1 MHKLNRE
8 KQLET
13 MLTIA
18 VGFFLVAWS
27 TKNKYIFLFALF
39 IGLVGMFSKTLTNYI
54 SNGWMKVGEA
64 MGAVSSRI
72 ILSVIYFLFLF
83 PIALIYRIGRKDT
96 LQLKK
101 SELATYFITRNHRYE
116 AKDIKNPW

>member
-1 MHKLNRE
+1 MNKLNRE

-27 TKNKYIFLFALF
+27 TKNKYVFFFALL
-39 IGLVGMFSKTLTNYI
+39 IGLIGMFSKTLTSYI

-72 ILSVIYFLFLF
+72 ILSIVYFLFLF

-101 SELATYFITRNHRYE
+101 AETDSYFVTRNTRYE
-116 AKDIKNPW
+116 TKDLKNPW

>member
-13 MLTIA
+13 ILTIA

-27 TKNKYIFLFALF
+27 TKNKYVFLFALM
-39 IGLVGMFSKTLTNYI
+39 IGLIGMFSKTLTNYI
-54 SNGWMKVGEA
+54 SNGWMKLGLA

-72 ILSVIYFLFLF
+72 ILSAIYFLILF
-83 PIALIYRIGRKDT
+83 PVALLYRIGRKDA
-96 LQLKK
+96 LLLKK
-101 SELATYFITRNHRYE
+101 SDATTCFWARNYRYE
-116 AKDIKNPW
+116 AKDLKNPW

>member
-27 TKNKYIFLFALF
+27 TKNKYIFLFALL
-39 IGLVGMFSKTLTNYI
+39 IGLIGMFSKTLTHYI

-64 MGAVSSRI
+64 MGAVSSRV
-72 ILSVIYFLFLF
+72 ILSAIYFLFLF
-83 PIALIYRIGRKDT
+83 PIALMYRIGRKDT

-101 SELATYFITRNHRYE
+101 SESVSCFVTRNLHYE
-116 AKDIKNPW
+116 AKDLKNPW

>member
-27 TKNKYIFLFALF
+27 TKNKYIFLFALL
-39 IGLVGMFSKTLTNYI
+39 IGLIGMFSKTLTQYI

-64 MGAVSSRI
+64 MGAVSSRV
-72 ILSVIYFLFLF
+72 ILSAIYFLFLF
-83 PIALIYRIGRKDT
+83 PIALIYRMGRKDT
-96 LQLKK
+96 FQLKK
-101 SELATYFITRNHRYE
+101 SESVSYFITRTLHYE
-116 AKDIKNPW
+116 AKDLKNPW

>member
-27 TKNKYIFLFALF
+27 TKNKYVFLFALLM
-39 IGLVGMFSKTLTNYI
+39 GLIGMFSKTLTSYI

-64 MGAVSSRI
+64 MGAISSRV
-72 ILSVIYFLFLF
+72 ILSVIYFLFLV
-83 PIALIYRIGRKDT
+83 PIALLYRIGRKDT
-96 LQLKK
+96 LQLNK
-101 SELATYFITRNHRYE
+101 SKSSSYFIERHLRYE
-116 AKDIKNPW
+116 AKELKNPW

>member
-18 VGFFLVAWS
+18 VGFFLVAWT
-27 TKNKYIFLFALF
+27 TKNKFVFLFALLM
-39 IGLVGMFSKTLTNYI
+39 GLVGMFSKTLTNYI
-54 SNGWMKVGEA
+54 SHGWMKVGEA

-72 ILSVIYFLFLF
+72 ILSTIYFLFLF
-83 PIALIYRIGRKDT
+83 PIALLYRIGRKDT

-101 SELATYFITRNHRYE
+101 TESASYFIARNLRYE
-116 AKDIKNPW
+116 AKDLKNPW

>member
-27 TKNKYIFLFALF
+27 TKNKYVFLFALLM
-39 IGLVGMFSKTLTNYI
+39 GLIGMFSKTLTSYI

-64 MGAVSSRI
+64 MGAISSRV
-72 ILSVIYFLFLF
+72 ILSVIYFLFLV
-83 PIALIYRIGRKDT
+83 PIALLYRIGRKDT

-101 SELATYFITRNHRYE
+101 SKSSLTLL
-116 AKDIKNPW
+116 KDTFTMKRKN